1 MFAVDRITQDSKKAI
16 VSLLKKSIE
25 VEYAYLQ
32 LSEAY

>member
-16 VSLLKKSIE
+16 VRLLKKSID